1 MEKLKPFSLKSGTSQ
16 APLLS
21 LFLFNIVLEFL
32 TIAVKQE
39 KNKTDTKE
47 RIKLNFPCLQ
57 MIPYI

>member
-16 APLLS
+16 ARLLS